1 MADCINCKCTPTTDC
16 AELQQQNEE
25 KLREFATH
33 YKYLQTCQLA
43 EEGSKGFYNVWCMLK
58 SVIGMVCQ
66 LKGSINSI
74 KAGNNITLDDDGTSI
89 TIHAKDTTYKAGSG
103 LRLSGDNT
111 FSVTGFVSEGEY
123 NKTKGAFEALLR
135 NLKGSGAWIQTGDT
149 IFDGYLAPNRNIAT
163 GNINLFGGTPDGSS
177 FIRTNNGQTENDLA
191 GGI

>member
-16 AELQQQNEE
+16 AKLQQQNDE

-58 SVIGMVCQ
+58 SVIGTVCE
-66 LKGSINSI
+66 LKSKFRSL
-74 KAGNNITLDDDGTSI
+74 KAGDNVTLNDDGTSI
-89 TIHAKDTTYKAGSG
+89 TISAKDTTYKAGAG

-111 FSVTGFVSEGEY
+111 FSVTGFVSEDEY
-123 NKTKGAFEALLR
+123 NRTKSALEALLR
-135 NLKGSGAWIQTGDT
+135 NLKDSGAWVQTGKSIT
-149 IFDGYLAPNRNIAT
+149 EGNLAPNRNIAT
-163 GNINLFGGTPDGSS
+163 GNINVFGGTQDGNS
-177 FIRTNNGQTENDLA
+177 FIRTNSGQTENDLA